1 MMSSK
6 LLAWTAALTIILGV
20 SHLAP
25 AAAEENGSAD
35 VTGEASSPSPRSPIR
50 VSVVDY
56 EKAEEGPGTL
66 KMSGTAIPD
75 NTVYIYVD
83 GNPFAEIEAGSDGKW
98 SVEDKVALEDAVH
111 QVRVEQFDKKTKI
124 LAGRAMF
131 NISLTKPKPEDMNP
145 NPGRA
150 AGGPN

>member
-1 MMSSK
+1 MMGSK
-6 LLAWTAALTIILGV
+6 VLAWTSALAIVFGV
-20 SHLAP
+20 SHFMP
-25 AAAEENGSAD
+25 AIAAENGSAD
-35 VTGEASSPSPRSPIR
+35 VMGEASSPSPRSPIR

-83 GNPFAEIEAGSDGKW
+83 GKPFAEIDAGSDGKW
-98 SVEDKVALEDAVH
+98 SVEDKVALEDAIH
-111 QVRVEQFDKKTKI
+111 QVRVEQFDKTTKI

-131 NISLTKPKPEDMNP
+131 SISLTKPKPEDLNP
-145 NPGRA
+145 NAARA
-150 AGGPN
+150 AGVPN

>member
-1 MMSSK
+1 MMGSK
-6 LLAWTAALTIILGV
+6 LLAGMAALAIVFGV
-20 SHLAP
+20 SHVVP
-25 AAAEENGSAD
+25 AAAAENGSAD
-35 VTGEASSPSPRSPIR
+35 VNGEASSPSPRSPIR

-83 GNPFAEIEAGSDGKW
+83 SKPFAEIEAGSDGEW
-98 SVEDKVALEDAVH
+98 SVADKVALEGAVH
-111 QVRVEQFDKKTKI
+111 QVRVEQFDKTTKI

-131 NISLTKPKPEDMNP
+131 SISLTKPKPEDMNP
-145 NPGRA
+145 NAARA
-150 AGGPN
+150 AGVPN

>member
-6 LLAWTAALTIILGV
+6 LLAWTAALAIVFGV
-20 SHLAP
+20 SHIVP
-25 AAAEENGSAD
+25 AAAAENGSAD
-35 VTGEASSPSPRSPIR
+35 VNGEASSPSPRSPIR

-83 GNPFAEIEAGSDGKW
+83 GKPFAEIESGSDGNW
-98 SVEDKVALEDAVH
+98 SVADKVALESAVH
-111 QVRVEQFDKKTKI
+111 QVRIEQFDKTTKI

-131 NISLTKPKPEDMNP
+131 NISLAKPTPEELNP
-145 NPGRA
+145 NPARA
-150 AGGPN
+150 AGSPN